1 MVEETNRRAAQ
12 LLAKP
17 GLKTSSSIKQW
28 MDTTMNELKSFIA
41 LLLYMAIIW
50 KTEVELHWT
59 TNPMLEKSDV
69 EKRFSLLM
77 KCLHFVSNE
86 VIAAG
91 TGKAENLFNKI
102 RLFFQALI
110 EHFSAVYALSANVD
124 VDESLMPWK
133 G

>member
-1 MVEETNRRAAQ
+1 
-12 LLAKP
+12 
-17 GLKTSSSIKQW
+17 
-28 MDTTMNELKSFIA
+28 
-41 LLLYMAIIW
+41 
-50 KTEVELHWT
+50 
-59 TNPMLEKSDV
+59 
-69 EKRFSLLM
+69 M

-110 EHFSAVYALSANVD
+110 EHFSAVYAPSANVD

-133 G
+133 GWLVMKQYIQLKRTRFGLKSYELYESSSGYIWNLIIHTGRTMELEQPSDGLSRRW